1 MVDIFLILR
10 QTKIT
15 LFISRLISQREMQY
29 MIRWWWSRL
38 YLKVGVLGKSKSF
51 WKHLITFGIFREHV
65 HLLHFLISTFHI
77 LEKTRPLPL
86 RFAATV
92 ASPDLRLCKP
102 KFVLSN
108 SIFPISDRRIPLTV
122 K

>member
-15 LFISRLISQREMQY
+15 LFISHLISQREIQY
-29 MIRWWWSRL
+29 MILWWWSRL
-38 YLKVGVLGKSKSF
+38 YLKVGVLGKSRSF
-51 WKHLITFGIFREHV
+51 WKHLIT
-65 HLLHFLISTFHI
+65 
-77 LEKTRPLPL
+77 TRPLPL

-102 KFVLSN
+102 KFVSSN
-108 SIFPISDRRIPLTV
+108 SIFPISDRRISLTV
-122 K
+122 E